1 MVLIGVLL
9 IVLLLVWLWWSR
21 TTGPG
26 IPKIIWSF
34 WDGEQPPIVKAC
46 IDSWRR
52 MAPDYEIR
60 ILDKEYTKDI
70 QKYKISEISPQ
81 RYAEFVRLDR
91 LSANGGVWIDAS
103 VYLTKPLDWIQDG
116 SDFVG
121 YKSTSQQ
128 VNPDLP
134 IIDSWFFACKKG
146 SEYVRDWYEEM
157 KKTEDPDKYLESLN
171 GQVDYSKINGP
182 SYLVMHVASMA
193 IRTRKQYSEKMTLI
207 ESETEGGKLMYS
219 NDMKSFCD
227 GSEDQNVRLIKLARF
242 NRKDL
247 PSDCQKL
254 VGY

>member
-1 MVLIGVLL
+1 V
-9 IVLLLVWLWWSR
+9 
-21 TTGPG
+21 

-46 IDSWRR
+46 IDSWKR

-60 ILDKEYTKDI
+60 ILDKESTKDI
-70 QKYKISEISPQ
+70 QFKDTDTNPTRHSE
-81 RYAEFVRLDR
+81 FLRLDR
-91 LSANGGVWIDAS
+91 LSKYGGVWIDAS

-128 VNPDLP
+128 VKSDLP

-146 SEYVRDWYEEM
+146 SKYVRDWYEEFKRM
-157 KKTEDPDKYLESLN
+157 DTFESTEKYLESLT
-171 GQVDYSKINGP
+171 GVDYSKIHGP
-182 SYLVMHVASMA
+182 VYLVIHVASMA
-193 IRTRKQYSEKMTLI
+193 VRTKNRYNEKMTLI

-219 NDMKSFCD
+219 NDMKAFCD

-242 NRKDL
+242 NRKDI
-247 PSDCQKL
+247 PSDCEKL
-254 VGY
+254 VGYQ

>member
-1 MVLIGVLL
+1 MMVLIALY
-9 IVLLLVWLWWSR
+9 VLLLVWLWWPR
-21 TTGPG
+21 TTG

-46 IDSWRR
+46 IDSWKR

-60 ILDKEYTKDI
+60 LLDKESTKDI
-70 QKYKISEISPQ
+70 QQFKISEISPQ

-91 LSANGGVWIDAS
+91 LSKYGGVWIDAS

-128 VNPDLP
+128 VKPDLP

-146 SEYVRDWYEEM
+146 SEYVMDWYEEM
-157 KKTEDPDKYLESLN
+157 KKTEDPEKYLESLI
-171 GQVDYSKINGP
+171 GVDYSKINGP

-193 IRTRKQYSEKMTLI
+193 VRTRKQYSEKMTLI
-207 ESETEGGKLMYS
+207 ESETEGGKIIYS
-219 NDMKSFCD
+219 RDVGSFCD
-227 GSEDQNVRLIKLARF
+227 GSEDQNVRLIKLTSY

-247 PSDCQKL
+247 PSDCEKL
-254 VGY
+254 KKFSG

>member
-1 MVLIGVLL
+1 MFLVAVY
-9 IVLLLVWLWWSR
+9 VLLLVWLWWPPSSTG
-21 TTGPG
+21 TTG

-46 IDSWRR
+46 IDSWKR

-60 ILDKEYTKDI
+60 ILDKESSKDMQQFKLENEI
-70 QKYKISEISPQ
+70 VRWSE
-81 RYAEFVRLDR
+81 FLRLDR
-91 LSANGGVWIDAS
+91 LSKHGGVWIDAS

-128 VNPDLP
+128 VKPDLP

-157 KKTEDPDKYLESLN
+157 KKTEDPEKYLESLT
-171 GQVDYSKINGP
+171 GVDYSKIHGP
-182 SYLVMHVASMA
+182 VYLVIHVASMA
-193 IRTRKQYSEKMTLI
+193 IRTRKKYSEKMTLI

-227 GSEDQNVRLIKLARF
+227 GSEDQNARLIKLARF
-242 NRKDL
+242 NRKDI
-247 PSDCQKL
+247 PEDCQKL
-254 VGY
+254 VGYQ

>member
-1 MVLIGVLL
+1 MWLL
-9 IVLLLVWLWWSR
+9 WQRGGGSSG
-21 TTGPG
+21 TT

-46 IDSWRR
+46 IDSWKR

-60 ILDKEYTKDI
+60 ILDKESSKDM
-70 QKYKISEISPQ
+70 QKYKLENEIVRWSE
-81 RYAEFVRLDR
+81 FLRLDR
-91 LSANGGVWIDAS
+91 LSKHGGVWIDAS

-128 VNPDLP
+128 VKPDLP
-134 IIDSWFFACKKG
+134 VIDSWFLACKKG

-157 KKTEDPDKYLESLN
+157 KKTADPEKYLESVKDH
-171 GQVDYSKINGP
+171 VDYSKIHGP
-182 SYLVMHVASMA
+182 VYLVIHVASMA
-193 IRTRKQYSEKMTLI
+193 IRSRKMYTEKMTLI

-219 NDMKSFCD
+219 NDMKAFCN

-242 NRKDL
+242 NRTDI
-247 PSDCQKL
+247 PEDCEKL
-254 VGY
+254 VGYQ